1 MRPPPPPRRRMDG
14 SIGWLQRS
22 SQRTSLLH
30 LLPPPLFPFSL
41 ANRLV
46 RCQGDFQVSSVVGLF
61 LQRGKI
67 MHNLYPPRPFSL
79 AAVLWQQHFGSQRIS
94 WPPSLAPLPPPAK
107 WPILHLHLAFGT
119 ETLPPLLHPF
129 CSHLACVI
137 LSYSCSS
144 YSRHCHRQPHLMK
157 MELREIGTNQIDPP
171 PPPFP
176 PSPPPPPAAATPPP
190 LLYTDQQD
198 QSGGVGDH
206 IQLPFH
212 SPLLP
217 TPLLGFHLPL
227 E

>member
-1 MRPPPPPRRRMDG
+1 MAQLVGCSDPPKG
-14 SIGWLQRS
+14 HHYSIFFL
-22 SQRTSLLH
+22 
-30 LLPPPLFPFSL
+30 PLFPFSL

-46 RCQGDFQVSSVVGLF
+46 RCQGDFRVSLVVGLF

-119 ETLPPLLHPF
+119 ETPPPLLPF
-129 CSHLACVI
+129 ALTLLVSFSPTPAPAT
-137 LSYSCSS
+137 
-144 YSRHCHRQPHLMK
+144 RHCHRQPHLMK

-171 PPPFP
+171 LPPFHL
-176 PSPPPPPAAATPPP
+176 PPPPASRGHATAP
-190 LLYTDQQD
+190 L
-198 QSGGVGDH
+198 VH
-206 IQLPFH
+206 R
-212 SPLLP
+212 P
-217 TPLLGFHLPL
+217 TGP